1 MILYVPVGEAIY
13 PNIPECKD
21 AFAWFCT
28 TSDRFLTFNGH
39 QEWQTWEH
47 FEDDWRSE
55 GKHKYDRWIIPL
67 ERFRSL
73 FPSAN
78 AQVDPPAPPR

>member
-1 MILYVPVGEAIY
+1 MIRYVPVGEAIY
-13 PNIPECKD
+13 PDGPEYKD
-21 AFAWFCT
+21 SFAWFCT
-28 TSDRFLTFNGH
+28 TSDRFLTFDGH

-47 FEDDWRSE
+47 FEDDWRVDPQS
-55 GKHKYDRWIIPL
+55 YPI

-78 AQVDPPAPPR
+78 AQVDPPASPR